1 MESGIQAPPP
11 LSLLQ
16 NINSVVSGSLSA
28 LMDSNNGSSV
38 VANSLSLSTSSSPLS
53 RSLSMP
59 STLSSS
65 ALLTVGTSQDRTIDL
80 PLGSGSVL
88 VQACDPPT
96 QLMVPASFR
105 VQETSTTSEYNVT
118 LGSQDDCSAPFVISS
133 VINGSESAQSQ
144 QHETITSDPLLFKPP
159 VTPPEP
165 STPRN
170 YDPTLIGN
178 QLAALWPSLTDEILN
193 KKPKS
198 KHPTRTLQPPIEKLP
213 PPKLKPDG
221 SLRFLWAARL
231 SPQSRNLYRAT
242 TPTYRM
248 DTLASPSSTMH
259 PKDPKAT
266 ENLLIPTPES
276 GHVLEEVRLV
286 AVLETLSPSS
296 HSKQEKPIVPLNS
309 VPAYSTLVDA
319 QSTPTDSQI
328 METSP
333 SSIINNKVLESSV
346 IDPLTTSTNNC
357 AFESPSRFTVLE
369 EVDEAEIEPSNS
381 FSLTRGGRESKPPIK
396 YQNMEWMTVR
406 ERGNR
411 GRQGRGSYH

>member
-16 NINSVVSGSLSA
+16 NINSVVSGSPSA

-38 VANSLSLSTSSSPLS
+38 VANSLSLPRSSLPLS
-53 RSLSMP
+53 WSLSMP

-96 QLMVPASFR
+96 KLMVPASFR

-118 LGSQDDCSAPFVISS
+118 LGSQDDCSAPFVIRS

-144 QHETITSDPLLFKPP
+144 QQETITSDVIDAQTTPSENSTQATTTFIPTLGAWAKPLLFKPP
-159 VTPPEP
+159 ATPHEP

-170 YDPTLIGN
+170 SYPTLIGN
-178 QLAALWPSLTDEILN
+178 QLAAFWMSLTDEILN

-213 PPKLKPDG
+213 PPELKPDG
-221 SLRFLWAARL
+221 SLRFPWAARL
-231 SPQSRNLYRAT
+231 SPQSRNLYQAT
-242 TPTYRM
+242 TPTYRL
-248 DTLASPSSTMH
+248 D
-259 PKDPKAT
+259 
-266 ENLLIPTPES
+266 ES

-286 AVLETLSPSS
+286 VVLETLSPSS
-296 HSKQEKPIVPLNS
+296 HSQQEKPIVPLNS

-333 SSIINNKVLESSV
+333 SSIINNK
-346 IDPLTTSTNNC
+346 
-357 AFESPSRFTVLE
+357 
-369 EVDEAEIEPSNS
+369 
-381 FSLTRGGRESKPPIK
+381 
-396 YQNMEWMTVR
+396 
-406 ERGNR
+406 
-411 GRQGRGSYH
+411 